1 MRGMKT
7 MDFSLAGI
15 SIQQIMVFLCVAEY
29 EGFAK
34 ASDYLHM
41 TQSAVSKSVAKLE
54 KELGIELFQRTT
66 REIHL
71 TDVGKILYHDWK
83 EQVRAMHDSYIR
95 AASLHAEEEA
105 VLSIG
110 LLNTARPEKYFWNL
124 EERFK
129 KEYPGIQL
137 ELSSEYMTDLED
149 KLLAG
154 KYDAIMVPDFERFA
168 LERRGL
174 NWKWAACSNVL
185 VIMSENHPLAKQS
198 SLTLRDLLYEEFV
211 TLEHG
216 QKGSYQEDLEERFQ
230 PYHVQPK
237 IKLGYKNAYEIQY
250 LFRKDSSVVLL
261 VDDYFAFPSR
271 DDIVQI
277 PLTDQKNGIICA
289 WNPNNQKSSLQ
300 KFVGM
305 LRPSVHGE

>member
-1 MRGMKT
+1 

-15 SIQQIMVFLCVAEY
+15 SIQQIIVFLCVAEY

-41 TQSAVSKSVAKLE
+41 TQSAVSKSVAKME

-71 TDVGKILYHDWK
+71 TEAGRILYHDWK

-95 AASLHAEEEA
+95 AASLYAEEEA
-105 VLSIG
+105 VLQIG
-110 LLNTARPEKYFWNL
+110 LLNTARPERYFWNL

-137 ELSSEYMTDLED
+137 ELSSEYMTDLEN
-149 KLLAG
+149 KLLEG

-168 LERRGL
+168 LERKGL
-174 NWKWAACSNVL
+174 VWKWAACSNAQ
-185 VIMSENHPLAKQS
+185 IMMSENHPLAKKS
-198 SLTLRDLLYEEFV
+198 SLTMGDIIYEEFV

-216 QKGSYQEDLEERFQ
+216 KKGSHQEDLEERFQ
-230 PYHVQPK
+230 PYHVEPK
-237 IKLGYKNAYEIQY
+237 IRSRYKNAYEIQ
-250 LFRKDSSVVLL
+250 FRKDNSVILM
-261 VDDYFAFPSR
+261 VDDYFAFPTR
-271 DDIVQI
+271 NDIVQI
-277 PLTDQKNGIICA
+277 PLVDQKNGIICA
-289 WNPNNQKSSLQ
+289 WNPNNQKESLQ
-300 KFVGM
+300 KFIRM
-305 LRPSVHGE
+305 LRPTINGE

>member
-1 MRGMKT
+1 

-15 SIQQIMVFLCVAEY
+15 SIQQIIVFLCVAEY

-41 TQSAVSKSVAKLE
+41 TQSAVSKSVAKME

-71 TDVGKILYHDWK
+71 TEAGRILYHDWK

-95 AASLHAEEEA
+95 AASLDAEEEA
-105 VLSIG
+105 VLQIG
-110 LLNTARPEKYFWNL
+110 LLNTARPERYFWNL

-137 ELSSEYMTDLED
+137 ELSSEYMTDLEN
-149 KLLAG
+149 KLLEG

-168 LERRGL
+168 LERKGL
-174 NWKWAACSNVL
+174 VWKRAACSNAQ
-185 VIMSENHPLAKQS
+185 IMMSENHPLAKKS
-198 SLTLRDLLYEEFV
+198 SLTMGDIIYEEFV

-216 QKGSYQEDLEERFQ
+216 KKGSHQEDLEERFQ
-230 PYHVQPK
+230 PYHVEPK
-237 IKLGYKNAYEIQY
+237 IRSRYKNAYEIQY
-250 LFRKDSSVVLL
+250 LFRKDNSVILM
-261 VDDYFAFPSR
+261 VDDYFAFPTR
-271 DDIVQI
+271 NDIVQI
-277 PLTDQKNGIICA
+277 PLVDQKNGIICA
-289 WNPNNQKSSLQ
+289 WNPNNQKESLQ
-300 KFVGM
+300 KFIRM
-305 LRPSVHGE
+305 LRPTINGE

>member
-1 MRGMKT
+1 

-15 SIQQIMVFLCVAEY
+15 SIQQIIVFLCVAEY

-41 TQSAVSKSVAKLE
+41 TQSAVSKSVAKME

-71 TDVGKILYHDWK
+71 TEAGRILYHDWK

-95 AASLHAEEEA
+95 AASLYAEEA
-105 VLSIG
+105 VLQIG
-110 LLNTARPEKYFWNL
+110 LLNTARPERYFWNL

-137 ELSSEYMTDLED
+137 ELSSEYMTDLEN
-149 KLLAG
+149 KLLEG

-168 LERRGL
+168 LERKGL
-174 NWKWAACSNVL
+174 VWKWAACSNAQ
-185 VIMSENHPLAKQS
+185 IMMSENHPLAKKS
-198 SLTLRDLLYEEFV
+198 SLTMGDIIYEEFV

-216 QKGSYQEDLEERFQ
+216 KKGSHQEDLEERFQ
-230 PYHVQPK
+230 PYHVEPK
-237 IKLGYKNAYEIQY
+237 IRSRYKNAYEIHY
-250 LFRKDSSVVLL
+250 LFRKDNSVILM
-261 VDDYFAFPSR
+261 VDDYFAFPTR
-271 DDIVQI
+271 NDIVQI
-277 PLTDQKNGIICA
+277 PLVDQKNGIICA
-289 WNPNNQKSSLQ
+289 WNPNNQKESLQ
-300 KFVGM
+300 KFIRM
-305 LRPSVHGE
+305 LRPTINGE

>member
-1 MRGMKT
+1 

-15 SIQQIMVFLCVAEY
+15 SSPQIIVFLCVAEY

-41 TQSAVSKSVAKLE
+41 TQSAVSKSVAKME

-71 TDVGKILYHDWK
+71 TEAGRILYHDWK

-95 AASLHAEEEA
+95 AASLYAEEEA
-105 VLSIG
+105 VLQIG
-110 LLNTARPEKYFWNL
+110 LLNTARPERYFWNL

-137 ELSSEYMTDLED
+137 ELSSEYMTDLEN
-149 KLLAG
+149 KLLEG

-168 LERRGL
+168 LERKGL
-174 NWKWAACSNVL
+174 VWKWAACSNAQ
-185 VIMSENHPLAKQS
+185 IMMSENHPLAKKS
-198 SLTLRDLLYEEFV
+198 SLTMGDIIYEEFV

-216 QKGSYQEDLEERFQ
+216 KKGSHQEDLEERFQ
-230 PYHVQPK
+230 PYHVEPK
-237 IKLGYKNAYEIQY
+237 IRSRYKNAYEIQY
-250 LFRKDSSVVLL
+250 LFRKDNSVILM
-261 VDDYFAFPSR
+261 VDDYFAFPTR
-271 DDIVQI
+271 NDIVQI
-277 PLTDQKNGIICA
+277 PLVDQKNGIICA
-289 WNPNNQKSSLQ
+289 WNPNNQKESLQ
-300 KFVGM
+300 KFIRM
-305 LRPSVHGE
+305 LRPTINGE

>member
-1 MRGMKT
+1 

-15 SIQQIMVFLCVAEY
+15 SIQQIIVFLCVAEY

-41 TQSAVSKSVAKLE
+41 TQSAVSKSVAKME

-71 TDVGKILYHDWK
+71 TEAGRILYHDWK

-95 AASLHAEEEA
+95 AASLYAEEEA
-105 VLSIG
+105 VLQIG
-110 LLNTARPEKYFWNL
+110 LLNTARPERYFWNL

-137 ELSSEYMTDLED
+137 ELSSEYMTDLEN
-149 KLLAG
+149 KLLEG

-168 LERRGL
+168 LERKGL
-174 NWKWAACSNVL
+174 VWKWAACSNAQ
-185 VIMSENHPLAKQS
+185 IMMSENHPLAKKS
-198 SLTLRDLLYEEFV
+198 SLTMGDIIYEEFV

-216 QKGSYQEDLEERFQ
+216 KKGPIRRTWKNVFNHIMWNQRFAA
-230 PYHVQPK
+230 VTK
-237 IKLGYKNAYEIQY
+237 MLMR
-250 LFRKDSSVVLL
+250 FS
-261 VDDYFAFPSR
+261 
-271 DDIVQI
+271 
-277 PLTDQKNGIICA
+277 ICSA
-289 WNPNNQKSSLQ
+289 RTIRS
-300 KFVGM
+300 F
-305 LRPSVHGE
+305 